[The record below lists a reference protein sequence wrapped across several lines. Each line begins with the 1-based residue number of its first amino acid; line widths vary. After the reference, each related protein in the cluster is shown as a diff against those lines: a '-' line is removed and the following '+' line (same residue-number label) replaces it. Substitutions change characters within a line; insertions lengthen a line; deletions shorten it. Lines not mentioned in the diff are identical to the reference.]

1 MTQSSLLNKFMKDTG
16 ETLIKGYQII
26 QLIGSGPTG
35 VVYQAHHT
43 PTGRSVALK
52 MIHPSLAA
60 HPAFIRQFEPQTQHI
75 ARLDHRAIVPLQDY
89 WRDADGTF
97 LITRVLPGN
106 LRKSLEHSS
115 LRLETAV
122 FVLDHLSAA
131 LDFAH
136 RQGIVHQALKP
147 ENILFDEDDY
157 PYLIDFAIAPSLPMQ
172 LGDPISAQRSRCSY
186 RAPEQIRGETASV
199 HSDLY
204 SLGLI
209 LYEMLTGRSP
219 VSDTES
225 ALDPRLNHTLPPLD
239 QFSPHIAQALTDV
252 LQRATAPAPADRFAS
267 AGALSEAFYAATR
280 LKARSDKQLADRI
293 TARELE
299 ILQLIAD
306 GKSNSDIAQDLVI
319 ELTTVKWHVKQL
331 YEKMQVHKRQHAIQL
346 ARELN
351 LVSFP
356 GNHAA
361 VNPTRADKV
370 VPQASTPS
378 SAEKFV
384 PDNPYKGL
392 RPFQIADSTN
402 FFGREKLVRYL
413 LEKMAEVGSTPSG
426 VQPDFSRF
434 LAIIGSSGSG
444 KSSLVRAGLIPALW
458 RGELPGSADWF
469 VADMV
474 PGSHPLAEMVS
485 ALARIAPNFS
495 TAYSDLIA
503 QSDDGLLQV
512 TTTLLPNDERELLLF
527 VDQFEEVFTL
537 TEDERERTHFLNS
550 LLRVVIHPSS
560 RVRLIITLRADF
572 FDRPLEYREFGLML
586 RSRLV
591 TLLPMSPEELEQA
604 IVQPARQIGVE
615 FESGLVAEIIAA
627 VNSQPGALPLLEYAL
642 TELFK
647 VQTHGLLTH
656 QAYVEL
662 GGVIGALSKHA
673 DALYAEL
680 SPAQQH
686 AAQQLFLRLVTLGEG
701 VEDTRRR
708 VLYSEL
714 LAIAPES
721 DTVDELI
728 DLYTT
733 QRLLSIDRDPL
744 TREPTVE
751 LAHEALLR
759 RWGRLRNWLAE
770 SRADLRIQRQL
781 MAAATEW
788 DQNGRS
794 SSDLASPGRLAAFD
808 TLMNGSSLRL
818 SAIEQ
823 AYVQASVQELEK
835 QARAQA
841 DQQLRLVRLQRTR
854 ILLLSISLI
863 VAIGL
868 SAMAFLSRQEAV
880 RQTQT
885 AVARQLAAQALAD
898 LRNPIGNDEYAA
910 LLAIR
915 ALTVQYDP
923 VADGALVEAASR
935 LPLMALV
942 GHTAD
947 VYDVKFSPDDRY
959 ILTGSGDGTAR
970 LWDAFTGQPIRTFDV
985 GDAVYAVDFSP
996 DGTSILTGSE
1006 DHAIRLWE
1014 TANGQLLRTFTGH
1027 EGGVDSG
1034 VFSPDGSYI
1043 LSRSTEDGTAR
1054 LWEVSSG
1061 REIRIVARDGSRGV
1075 AFSPD
1080 GSSLVVSDAGN
1091 HVTVAETNT
1100 GRRLATLR
1108 SSGNALYALAFS
1120 PDGKYVLAGS
1130 MDNSA
1135 ILWET
1140 SAAQQVY
1147 TLRGHSSSVRAVAF
1161 SPDGRSIVTGSSDY
1175 TLRLWDAAT
1184 GQELHRFRAH
1194 SGRVWSVAFSGDG
1207 SRIVSASADHSV
1219 KLWEVTTIPDFALP
1233 VESQSEAYDVAIS
1246 PSGNLALI
1254 ARADGTTEVLDVNAR
1269 QEVRRLIGHTDVVYS
1284 VAFSLDGTQAL
1295 TGSADGTARLWDMTS
1310 GAEVRTFSGHTA
1322 GILGVTFSPNGKYVL
1337 TGSQDATAKLWDAA
1351 TGREVRTFSG
1361 NAGDISGVAFSA
1373 DGVFVLT
1380 AGADG
1385 KVKLMETASGN
1396 LVRTFAGEA
1405 GVFDARFSPDGKVVL
1420 SGSAD
1425 GTVRLW
1431 DAASGAQIRIFSG
1444 TTNSVYNVAFS
1455 ADGRHVAASSADR
1468 TAIIWETGTGA
1479 VVRVWRGHDAAV
1491 WGIAFSPDGRFV
1503 LTSSLDHTVGLWH
1516 TDYHDFVESVC
1527 TRLLRDFTDQE
1538 RELVPITDEEPT
1550 CPRFRR

>member
-1 MTQSSLLNKFMKDTG
+1 MADSG
-16 ETLIKGYQII
+16 ETLIKGYRIN

-35 VVYQAHHT
+35 VVYQARHVT
-43 PTGRSVALK
+43 TGRPVALK

-60 HPAFIRQFEPQTQHI
+60 HPDFIRHFEPQTQRF

-97 LITRVLPGN
+97 LVTRLLPGN
-106 LRKSLEHSS
+106 LRKTLEHSP
-115 LRLETAV
+115 LPLETAAL
-122 FVLDHLSAA
+122 VLDQLAAA

-136 RQGIVHQALKP
+136 RQGIVHRTLKP

-157 PYLIDFAIAPSLPMQ
+157 PYLTDFGITPAPPIQS
-172 LGDPISAQRSRCSY
+172 GDRNGAPRSRREY
-186 RAPEQIRGETASV
+186 RAPEQIRGEAAAA

-204 SLGLI
+204 TLGLI
-209 LYEMLTGRSP
+209 LYEMLTGRCPFSDS
-219 VSDTES
+219 VSETAHDQ
-225 ALDPRLNHTLPPLD
+225 RLNHTLPPLD
-239 QFSPHIAQALTDV
+239 QFSAPIAQALTDV
-252 LQRATAPAPADRFAS
+252 LQRATAAAPADRFPN
-267 AGALSEAFYAATR
+267 AGALSEAFHAATN
-280 LKARSDKQLADRI
+280 LKARSDRQLADRI

-299 ILQLIAD
+299 ILQLIVD
-306 GKSNSDIAQDLVI
+306 GKSNSEIARDLVI

-331 YEKMQVHKRQHAIQL
+331 YEKMQVHKRQQAIHL
-346 ARELN
+346 ARELK
-351 LVSFP
+351 LVAFAD
-356 GNHAA
+356 NHAA
-361 VNPTRADKV
+361 VHPARADKV
-370 VPQASTPS
+370 AQEAAAHAS
-378 SAEKFV
+378 AGKFV
-384 PDNPYKGL
+384 HDNPYKGL
-392 RPFQIADSTN
+392 QPFQITDSSN
-402 FFGREKLVRYL
+402 FFGREKTVQYL
-413 LEKMAEVGSTPSG
+413 LEKLAEVNPAASSG
-426 VQPDFSRF
+426 QPDFGRF

-474 PGSHPLAEMVS
+474 PGSHPLAELAG
-485 ALARIAPNFS
+485 ALARIAPNFPR
-495 TAYSDLIA
+495 AFSDQIT
-503 QSDDGLLQV
+503 QSVDGLLQV
-512 TTTLLPNDERELLLF
+512 TTAILPDDGRELLLF

-537 TEDERERTHFLNS
+537 TGDECERTHFLNS
-550 LLRVVIHPSS
+550 MLSVVTHPAS

-604 IVQPARQIGVE
+604 IVQPARQVGVE
-615 FESGLVAEIIAA
+615 FEGGLVAEIIAA

-647 VQTHGLLTH
+647 YQTLGLLSH
-656 QAYVEL
+656 QAYFEL

-673 DALYAEL
+673 DTLYAEL

-728 DLYTT
+728 DLYTA

-759 RWGRLRNWLAE
+759 RWGKLRDWLAE

-788 DQNGRS
+788 DWNGRS
-794 SSDLASPGRLAAFD
+794 SSDLASRGRLAAFD
-808 TLMNGSSLRL
+808 ALMNGSNLRL

-854 ILLLSISLI
+854 IVLLSISLMI
-863 VAIGL
+863 AIGL
-868 SAMAFLSRQEAV
+868 SAIALLSRMEAV
-880 RQTQT
+880 LQTQT

-898 LRNPIGNDEYAA
+898 LRNPVGNDEYAA

-915 ALTVQYDP
+915 ALNVQYDP
-923 VADGALVEAASR
+923 VADGALVEAAAR
-935 LPLMALV
+935 LPLMAFS
-942 GHTAD
+942 GHTAE

-959 ILTGSGDGTAR
+959 VLTGSGDGTAR
-970 LWDAFTGQPIRTFDV
+970 LWDAVTGQPIRTFEV
-985 GDAVYAVDFSP
+985 AGAVYAVDFSP
-996 DGTSILTGSE
+996 DGAFILTGSE
-1006 DHAIRLWE
+1006 DHAVRLWE
-1014 TANGQLLRTFTGH
+1014 TASGQLLRTFTGH

-1034 VFSPDGSYI
+1034 VFSPDGTYV

-1061 REIRIVARDGSRGV
+1061 NQIRIVARDGTRGV

-1080 GSSLVVSDAGN
+1080 GNTLLVSDVGN
-1091 HVTVAETNT
+1091 DVTLTETTT
-1100 GRRLATLR
+1100 GRLLATLR
-1108 SSGNALYALAFS
+1108 SNGNAIYALAFS
-1120 PDGKYVLAGS
+1120 PDGKYILTGS
-1130 MDNSA
+1130 VDNSA
-1135 ILWET
+1135 TLWET
-1140 SAAQQVY
+1140 ASAQAVY

-1161 SPDGRSIVTGSSDY
+1161 SPDGKSIVTGSSDY
-1175 TLRLWDAAT
+1175 TLRLWDTAT

-1207 SRIVSASADHSV
+1207 RRIVSASADHSV
-1219 KLWEVTTIPDFALP
+1219 KLWDAVTDAGFAPLGG
-1233 VESQSEAYDVAIS
+1233 SQHEAYDVAIS

-1254 ARADGTTEVLDVNAR
+1254 ARADGTTEMLDIHSR
-1269 QEVRRLIGHTDVVYS
+1269 EEVHPLIGHTGTVYS
-1284 VAFSLDGTQAL
+1284 VAFSPDGTQVL
-1295 TGSADGTARLWDMTS
+1295 TGSADGTARLWDTAS
-1310 GAEVRTFSGHTA
+1310 GRELRAFSGHTA
-1322 GILGVTFSPNGKYVL
+1322 GILGAAFSPDGQSVL
-1337 TGSQDATAKLWDAA
+1337 TGSEDATAKLWDAG
-1351 TGREVRTFSG
+1351 TGREIRTFTG
-1361 NAGDISGVAFSA
+1361 HAGGISGVAFSP
-1373 DGVFVLT
+1373 DGVFILT

-1385 KVKLMETASGN
+1385 KVSLMETASGN
-1396 LVRTFAGEA
+1396 TVRTFAGEA
-1405 GVFDARFSPDGKVVL
+1405 GVFDARFSPDGKHVL
-1420 SGSAD
+1420 TGSAD
-1425 GTVRLW
+1425 GAVSLW
-1431 DAASGAQIRIFSG
+1431 DAASGAHIRTFSG

-1455 ADGRHVAASSADR
+1455 ADGRYVAAGSAGR
-1468 TAIIWETGTGA
+1468 TAIIWETATGT
-1479 VVRVWRGHDAAV
+1479 VVRVLRGHDAAV

-1503 LTSSLDHTVGLWH
+1503 LTGSLDHTVRLWH
-1516 TDYHDFVESVC
+1516 TGYRDFVESVC
-1527 TRLLRDFTDQE
+1527 ARLLRDFTDQE
-1538 RELVPITDEEPT
+1538 RELIPITDDEAT
-1550 CPRFRR
+1550 CLQFTR